1 MKVLVA
7 CEFSQIV
14 TAAFTRHGH
23 YAMSC
28 DLLPAEMHYPHYQ
41 GDILDIISNTWDER
55 DLMIAHPPCTY
66 LTVTGNKWFKPE
78 FISRFPDRI
87 RQREEAIDFFMLLME
102 APIPRIAV
110 ENPIGVMSTVYRK
123 PDQIIQPFW
132 FGHPERKST
141 CLWLKG
147 LPNLMPTD
155 IIEPKIIK
163 YKTRK
168 GTDDAWH
175 VSTMHL
181 PPLERMKARSRTFR
195 GVAEAMAKQWGA
207 VVSSEAS
214 SIEKRRL
221 KWTDC

>member
-7 CEFSQIV
+7 CEFSQVV
-14 TAAFTRHGH
+14 TEAFTKRGH

-28 DLLPAEMHYPHYQ
+28 DLLPAEKNYPHYQ
-41 GDILDIISNTWDER
+41 GDIVDIIINTWDEW

-78 FISRFPDRI
+78 YKERFPDREQ
-87 RQREEAIDFFMLLME
+87 QREEAIEFFTLLAE

-110 ENPIGVMSTVYRK
+110 ENPIGVMSTRYRK
-123 PDQIIQPFW
+123 PNQIIQPYW
-132 FGHPERKST
+132 FGHTERKST
-141 CLWLKG
+141 CLWLRG
-147 LPNLMPTD
+147 LPKLSPTNIVEPE
-155 IIEPKIIK
+155 IIQ

-181 PPLERMKARSRTFR
+181 PPLERMKARSRTFQ
-195 GVAEAMAKQWGA
+195 GIADAMAEQWGQ
-207 VVSSEAS
+207 S
-214 SIEKRRL
+214 
-221 KWTDC
+221 